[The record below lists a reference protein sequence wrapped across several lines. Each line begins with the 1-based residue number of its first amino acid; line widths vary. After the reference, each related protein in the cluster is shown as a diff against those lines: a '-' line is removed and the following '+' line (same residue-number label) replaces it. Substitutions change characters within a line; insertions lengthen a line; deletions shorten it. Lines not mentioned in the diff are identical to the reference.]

1 LPRLETRFSDYI
13 ACATPQ
19 GFRESDNHFHRD
31 IVFPAFDEAD
41 IVAVAVDSFGKR
53 LLRISKGFPPCTQS
67 IPEIQAAGF
76 FRFRRFHG

>member
-1 LPRLETRFSDYI
+1 MPRLETRFPDYI
-13 ACATPQ
+13 AGATPQ

-53 LLRISKGFPPCTQS
+53 FLRISFGFPPCAQGVAK
-67 IPEIQAAGF
+67 IQAAGF
-76 FRFRRFHG
+76 FRFRGFHG